1 MTKFIKGD
9 LIYTEKWDTYAVFL
23 GKGDWTGWIEVY
35 LPDTNER
42 KQVHDYVWEL
52 V

>member
-1 MTKFIKGD
+1 MTKFRKGD
-9 LIYTEKWDTYAVFL
+9 LIYTEKWGTYAVFL
-23 GKGDWTGWIEVY
+23 GKGTWTGWIQVY